1 MTATV
6 AGWIAYAALRG
17 DVVADNAAS
26 AAALVRA
33 GDYIRTR
40 YVLRFSADYD
50 DTAPQVEEATYIAA
64 KYELATPGFWATTY
78 TPATAKV
85 LTEVKG
91 IKWTPIAAQGA
102 VPGADGMLPVSPA
115 IDALLVPLTRWGMPA
130 VMVV

>member
-6 AGWIAYAALRG
+6 AGWIAYAAMRG

-33 GDYIRTR
+33 SDYIRTR

-64 KYELATPGFWATTY
+64 KAELATPGFWTATYDKDDMT
-78 TPATAKV
+78 V
-85 LTEVKG
+85 LTSVGKISWTVMPGVKAG
-91 IKWTPIAAQGA
+91 IDMMQPT
-102 VPGADGMLPVSPA
+102 SPM
-115 IDALLVPLTRWGMPA
+115 IEALLVPLTRWGMPA